1 VSVCHDYV
9 TLATET
15 FAIDNSVHMGIF
27 VYPDTRKRRKGLEK
41 TTAMFK
47 ALSDRTRLRIVNL
60 LLEGELCVCE
70 VMQVL
75 GATQSKSSRHLTY
88 LKNAGLVKHK
98 RKRLWIY
105 YSLTTPKNSVHREL
119 LKAVRFSRKQN
130 TLLRAD
136 LKKLPKVSR
145 TRIC

>member
-1 VSVCHDYV
+1 MRIYGKRGKSLEQ
-9 TLATET
+9 TL
-15 FAIDNSVHMGIF
+15 S
-27 VYPDTRKRRKGLEK
+27 
-41 TTAMFK
+41 MFK

-70 VMQVL
+70 VMQIL

-105 YSLTTPKNSVHREL
+105 YSLTSPRNAVHRQL
-119 LKAVRFSRKQN
+119 LKAVRLSRNQN
-130 TLLRAD
+130 SLLRAD
-136 LKKLPKVSR
+136 LKKLVRASK
-145 TRIC
+145 THAC